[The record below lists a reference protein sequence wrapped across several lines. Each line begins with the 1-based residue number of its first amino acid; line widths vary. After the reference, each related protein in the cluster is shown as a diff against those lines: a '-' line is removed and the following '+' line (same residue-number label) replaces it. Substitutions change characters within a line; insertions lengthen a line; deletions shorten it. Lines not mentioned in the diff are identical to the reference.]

1 MNLELVTNLLQRNVP
16 DFVNDQVKFWIDMA
30 QEAIRRDEREKIV
43 AWLRKEQEWHPKSGY
58 SGVVAI
64 IYSGFV
70 EIIADEIAAGEHSK

>member
-43 AWLRKEQEWHPKSGY
+43 AWLRQEW
-58 SGVVAI
+58 
-64 IYSGFV
+64 V
-70 EIIADEIAAGEHSK
+70 EDDDWGDWFAERIEAGAHLK